1 MSSDIVIVGAGH
13 NGLVLAG
20 YLARAGF
27 KPVVLERR
35 QTIGGVVVTEEF
47 HPGFQCPTI
56 VHILPR
62 PRPELVHYLN
72 LPRHGLQLVE
82 PDPVVFA
89 PADDG
94 RALALYRDPGQTA
107 EALRA
112 WSKADA
118 DAYPAFER
126 SLARIGAVIEPLL
139 WSSPP
144 SIDDINPA
152 DLWQLLKTGR
162 RFRSLGARDSYRLLR
177 YAPMAVADLVTEWFE
192 TDLLR
197 AAVAAEAI
205 RDTAAGPRSPGT
217 GALLLLRTALAGRPV
232 TGHVAAMGGVG
243 SFTRALGASA
253 LKSGAEIRTGAEVSR
268 ILVDDGAVRG
278 VALTSGD
285 EIPARVVISNVDP
298 KQTLLRL
305 VDPASLLPDFVSRVQ
320 NIHMRGTSAKIN
332 LALSGLPSCPAAS
345 RLAGGSGE
353 ASALLGGRIHVGPD
367 IDYLERAFDA
377 SKYGQ
382 APARPYLDVA
392 IPTLVDPS
400 LAPQGCHVMSIHAQ
414 FMPYRLQPEGWEG
427 RHERLAQSVI
437 ETLSTHFPN
446 LDDLV
451 VHGEV
456 FTPAELEGL
465 FGLSGGHLL
474 HGEPALHQLFGLR
487 PVLGWAQYRTPIE
500 GLYLCGSGTHPGVAV
515 CGASGAN
522 AAREVIKD
530 LRKKKR
536 SGVGDRGSV

>member
-1 MSSDIVIVGAGH
+1 MSSDIVVVGAGH

-27 KPVVLERR
+27 RPLVLERR
-35 QTIGGVVVTEEF
+35 PTIGGVVVTEEF

-56 VHILPR
+56 VHTLPR
-62 PRPELVHYLN
+62 PRPELVHYLD
-72 LPRHGLQLVE
+72 LPRHGLQIVE

-89 PADDG
+89 PSDDG
-94 RALALYRDPGQTA
+94 RALAIYRDAGQTA

-118 DAYPAFER
+118 DAYPAFEQ
-126 SLARIGAVIEPLL
+126 SLGRIGAVIEPLL
-139 WSSPP
+139 WSTPP
-144 SIDDINPA
+144 SIDEINPA

-162 RFRSLGARDSYRLLR
+162 RFRGLGAPDSYRLLR
-177 YAPMAVADLVTEWFE
+177 YAPMAVADLVAEWFE

-197 AAVAAEAI
+197 ATLAAEAI
-205 RDTAAGPRSPGT
+205 RDTASGPWSPGT
-217 GALLLLRTALAGRPV
+217 GGLLLLRTALAGRPAA
-232 TGHVAAMGGVG
+232 GHVAAMGGIG
-243 SFTRALGASA
+243 SYTRALGDSA
-253 LKSGAEIRTGAEVSR
+253 RKSGAEIRTGTDVTR
-268 ILVDDGAVRG
+268 ILVEDGAVRG
-278 VALTSGD
+278 VALANGE
-285 EIPARVVISNVDP
+285 EIAARVVISNVDP

-305 VDPASLLPDFVSRVQ
+305 VDPAALLPDFVFRVQ
-320 NIHMRGTSAKIN
+320 NIQTRGTVAKIN

-345 RLAGGSGE
+345 RLAGGDGA
-353 ASALLGGRIHVGPD
+353 ASTLLRGRIHIGPD
-367 IDYLERAFDA
+367 IDYLERAFDT

-382 APARPYLDVA
+382 ASARPYLDVA
-392 IPTLVDPS
+392 IPTLVDPA

-414 FMPYRLQPEGWEG
+414 FMPYHLRPDGWDG

-437 ETLSTHFPN
+437 ETLSTYFPD
-446 LDDLV
+446 LDNFV

-456 FTPAELEGL
+456 FTPADLESL

-474 HGEPALHQLFGLR
+474 QGEPALHQLFGLR

-522 AAREVIKD
+522 AAREVIKH
-530 LRKKKR
+530 LRKR
-536 SGVGDRGSV
+536 RGSGVGGRGSV